1 MKKYSLMEE
10 YNQFAIDIS
19 TDLNKLVE
27 EMTKI
32 PGNCYIIDDDT
43 YTVVCFTALGKV
55 VYIEAPEADDKRT

>member
-10 YNQFAIDIS
+10 YNQFAVDIS

-27 EMTKI
+27 EMAKM

-43 YTVVCFTALGKV
+43 YTVVCFTALGKT
-55 VYIEAPEADDKRT
+55 VYVEAPKADDKRT